1 MRPFRTA
8 LGTLYCLMFAVVAHV
23 VLAGASARVGVWQAD
38 RMQVSNVA
46 NDRVELEN
54 LIHDAAAHRPLA
66 EFDRLT
72 QRMNSDVERVL
83 RDEDPA
89 GKQAIRATFARYID
103 GRVKAGSEMRTNG
116 YRPVALN
123 ASDLRQ
129 LDLGLHR
136 LGSRF
141 SGQAAMWLGLR
152 DMIGFS
158 TLLGAALLVA
168 IMTGQYQRQA
178 FRSASEELTRRAAE
192 AGERRFRALIQN
204 NSDVIVV
211 TTAEGKIRLAS
222 DACMTAWGKT
232 PEQIS
237 GKSIFCLID
246 PERAPAIAHQVGDLN
261 LPGAFSDSIT
271 LRMGEGKD
279 AHRDY
284 EARIVNLMEDPDIA
298 GFLWTF
304 HEVTE
309 RKRFEAELTR
319 RAFHDG
325 LTGLP
330 NRALFLDHLTHRIE
344 TRAKPKDG
352 FAVLFVDL
360 DNFKVVNDS
369 LGHAAGDQLIVAI
382 SDRLQS
388 VVRPGDT
395 VARLGGDEFTLLLGE
410 APTSNAAA
418 AVAQRILDVL
428 AEPVVVAGRSFHV
441 GASIGIAWSQDSGFD
456 AGAMLR
462 DADTAMYCAKLRG
475 KNGISLYTSAM
486 RADVMNRLDIESD
499 LRGAIA
505 GGQLFLQYQP
515 IFELASGRI
524 VETEALVRWNHPTRS
539 VIQPLD
545 FIPIAEETGMICAL
559 GDWALRE
566 ACAQLNRWRG
576 EPQACRLRIYVNA
589 SARQLED
596 PGYVSRVRKILLDS
610 AVDPSLIGIEITET
624 STLQDLKRV
633 RGVFQ
638 ELRSLGVRL
647 VVDDFGTGYSS
658 MSYVGELKVDMLKI
672 DRSFI
677 AALSQPGANRVVVQ
691 AIISLARNLGLEV
704 TTEGI
709 ETEAQ
714 FQTLRD
720 MGCDKGQGFFVSKA
734 VDPDA
739 IVSLVSMSEH
749 IRASIPPPSMT
760 RVTPFAA

>member
-1 MRPFRTA
+1 
-8 LGTLYCLMFAVVAHV
+8 
-23 VLAGASARVGVWQAD
+23 
-38 RMQVSNVA
+38 
-46 NDRVELEN
+46 
-54 LIHDAAAHRPLA
+54 
-66 EFDRLT
+66 
-72 QRMNSDVERVL
+72 
-83 RDEDPA
+83 
-89 GKQAIRATFARYID
+89 
-103 GRVKAGSEMRTNG
+103 
-116 YRPVALN
+116 
-123 ASDLRQ
+123 
-129 LDLGLHR
+129 
-136 LGSRF
+136 
-141 SGQAAMWLGLR
+141 
-152 DMIGFS
+152 MIGFS